1 MLLRKELRS
10 PKIDRSW
17 NKRSAISYHYYA
29 GFSPEFVRDVVNS
42 LDINRDAVILDPWN
56 GSGTTTQVAKL
67 MGYSAIGFDIN
78 PAMVIVA
85 KARLLDCTSVV
96 RKNISENIETLIG
109 MASGFNVNRFL
120 DEDPLESWLES
131 ESATCFRNIER
142 AIQLLLISDRYN
154 SIYINKSIGHI
165 SDVASFFY
173 LALFK
178 TLRRFLASYVSS
190 NPTWIK
196 MPSTKKTR
204 IHPTSEE
211 IYKEFKNQVHEMIDV
226 VNFENMEREWDNSA
240 SIQIECASSEMIPL
254 PNSSIDLVVS
264 SPPYCTRIDYAIA
277 TSPELALLGCSMG
290 RDIRSLRD
298 RMIGTP
304 TIANEI
310 LEAKSTWGQ
319 TCGFFLKAVETHK
332 SKASKSYYYRYHVQY
347 FDAIYRSLLEIDRVL
362 AELGKCVIVVQ
373 DSYYKE
379 IHNDLPTIFCE
390 MADSLDWVPLDRLD
404 FHIKRTM
411 AGRNNR
417 VKKYRVDSKA
427 TESVLIF
434 KKKANREES

>member
-1 MLLRKELRS
+1 
-10 PKIDRSW
+10 
-17 NKRSAISYHYYA
+17 
-29 GFSPEFVRDVVNS
+29 
-42 LDINRDAVILDPWN
+42 
-56 GSGTTTQVAKL
+56 
-67 MGYSAIGFDIN
+67 
-78 PAMVIVA
+78 
-85 KARLLDCTSVV
+85 
-96 RKNISENIETLIG
+96 
-109 MASGFNVNRFL
+109 
-120 DEDPLESWLES
+120 
-131 ESATCFRNIER
+131 
-142 AIQLLLISDRYN
+142 
-154 SIYINKSIGHI
+154 
-165 SDVASFFY
+165 
-173 LALFK
+173 
-178 TLRRFLASYVSS
+178 
-190 NPTWIK
+190 
-196 MPSTKKTR
+196 
-204 IHPTSEE
+204 
-211 IYKEFKNQVHEMIDV
+211 
-226 VNFENMEREWDNSA
+226 MEREWDNSA